1 MKAASESWL
10 SSLSN
15 FLFFLLILFLPTQ
28 FGKHFWFGFS
38 SVLGQRIDYLSPTLY
53 VTDVIIILL
62 FLSTLF
68 KRKIAISPLFL
79 LFVLFLSLNV
89 FFSKSPLPGWYEIV
103 KFLEL
108 SFVVWYITKTPNLNF
123 QIPNI
128 FLAFSI
134 TIIFESI
141 LAFAQFFHEGS
152 VGGVFYFLGERTF
165 TALTPGIANA
175 SINGQLIL
183 RPYGTF
189 SHPNVLAGYLLI
201 GMLLV
206 IYYLS
211 NLRHVSYLVTT
222 VILVGS
228 LGIFISLSRTA
239 ITAWLLCLTI
249 LFVLYFKNKTKQILF
264 GILAFLTALLLSFL
278 FFPDIVYRFFFS
290 LSDESVVER
299 IALSKAALQ
308 MVFSHPVFGVGLGN
322 FISSLPSLDISILQ
336 PVHNMY
342 LLVAAELGIPGFL
355 IFASFL
361 FFLLKKIRSL
371 PLLLA
376 LSSLLF
382 IGLFDHYFFT
392 LQQGQLL
399 FAVVIGLS
407 LMLTKFS
414 GK

>member
-1 MKAASESWL
+1 M

-38 SVLGQRIDYLSPTLY
+38 SVLGQRIDYLSPTVY
-53 VTDVIIILL
+53 VTDVIIIFL
-62 FLSTLF
+62 FLITLF
-68 KRKIAISPLFL
+68 QKKIRIHPFFLAI
-79 LFVLFLSLNV
+79 VVFLSLSIFLSSN
-89 FFSKSPLPGWYEIV
+89 PLAGWYFLL
-103 KFLEL
+103 KFLEM
-108 SFVVWYITKTPNLNF
+108 SFVVWCTTKIPNPKS

-128 FLAFSI
+128 FLAFSLGI
-134 TIIFESI
+134 LFESV
-141 LAFAQFFHEGS
+141 LAFVQFFHEGS

-201 GMLLV
+201 SMLLV
-206 IYYLS
+206 IYFLS
-211 NLRHVSYLVTT
+211 NVRHLRSLIYPVL
-222 VILVGS
+222 LAGS

-239 ITAWLLCLTI
+239 ITAWLLCLI
-249 LFVLYFKNKTKQILF
+249 IFFVLYFKNKTKQIFL

-278 FFPDIVYRFFFS
+278 FLPDIVYRFLFS

-308 MVFSHPVFGVGLGN
+308 MILARPVFGVGLGN
-322 FISSLPSLDISILQ
+322 FISSLPLLNISMLQ
-336 PVHNMY
+336 PVHNIY

-371 PLLLA
+371 PLLLV
-376 LSSLLF
+376 LCSILF
-382 IGLFDHYFFT
+382 IGLFDHYWLT

-399 FAVVIGLS
+399 LAVVTGLILKES
-407 LMLTKFS
+407 Y
-414 GK
+414 